1 MPLRLESLGT
11 VIFAQSAPLGTKGG
25 RASWPRPARG
35 RWSQT
40 CAWLLVPAPSR
51 IDSRV
56 AGPRGTRVV
65 CRRAPSPPRAPTRR
79 ALGLLKLVVR
89 PPGCGSPAP
98 AILGLLSDRRRR

>member
-1 MPLRLESLGT
+1 MAKASART
-11 VIFAQSAPLGTKGG
+11 VVANLHMVA
-25 RASWPRPARG
+25 
-35 RWSQT
+35 
-40 CAWLLVPAPSR
+40 CACAVENV
-51 IDSRV
+51 SRV

-79 ALGLLKLVVR
+79 ALGRLKLVVR